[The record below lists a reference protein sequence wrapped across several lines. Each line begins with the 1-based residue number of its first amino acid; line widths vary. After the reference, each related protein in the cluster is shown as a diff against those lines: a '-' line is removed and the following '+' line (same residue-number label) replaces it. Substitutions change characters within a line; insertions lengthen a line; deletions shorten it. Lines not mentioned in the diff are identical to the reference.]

1 MTVFEL
7 MEVVQSFNSTDLRGM
22 LIIVIM
28 IITTAFL
35 VVNLIKQMK

>member
-35 VVNLIKQMK
+35 IVNLIKQMK